1 MKITLTILSS
11 FFVYLV
17 LSLATLLMLRLA
29 VDYSSFRTDI
39 HFLQKKQAYLP
50 NTCWRVA
57 FYVHVFSAVF
67 ALMAGFTQFSDYILK
82 QSKAVHRWV
91 GKMYVA
97 VILILNFPAAMVMA
111 FYANGLWP
119 SRLAFIILDCAWFY
133 FTWRA
138 YAAARQKDIV
148 SHKQFMIRSYALT
161 FSAITLR
168 AWKIVLLHAFNP
180 DPLTLYMIQAWIG
193 FVPNLLFAEWL
204 IRRRKKSANYR
215 SQVSKK

>member
-1 MKITLTILSS
+1 
-11 FFVYLV
+11 
-17 LSLATLLMLRLA
+17 
-29 VDYSSFRTDI
+29 
-39 HFLQKKQAYLP
+39 
-50 NTCWRVA
+50 
-57 FYVHVFSAVF
+57 VFSAVF